1 MPRCVLEDAFYATL
15 GSIMKLH
22 ALPVWFMTVR
32 ITLNTGVKC
41 PGCMLTLHWS
51 VLTNGHVG
59 ARQQIA
65 F

>member
-41 PGCMLTLHWS
+41 PGCMLY
-51 VLTNGHVG
+51 VG
-59 ARQQIA
+59 LC
-65 F
+65 